1 MISLGLLLYTA
12 LVCRRIGKNL
22 FDLKFSLAAITTVLV
37 SYHAMMYD
45 LSLLMVPVL
54 LLANQLLAQEK
65 FRGYRSVLTI
75 MAMATFFFAP
85 LQLFLSLRHHRSA
98 PLGWV
103 LLLWLSVIAGEIS
116 FRTSSRGQANEAHG

>member
-1 MISLGLLLYTA
+1 
-12 LVCRRIGKNL
+12 
-22 FDLKFSLAAITTVLV
+22 
-37 SYHAMMYD
+37 MMYD

-54 LLANQLLAQEK
+54 LLANHLLAQEK
-65 FRGYRSVLTI
+65 SRGYRNVLTI

-103 LLLWLSVIAGEIS
+103 LLLWLSAIAGEIS
-116 FRTSSRGQANEAHG
+116 FRTSSRRQVNEAHG